1 MWQGADLSADV
12 GYYGPLPRARVGDM
26 EHTTSPRAGVICII
40 DDDEDVRLA
49 LEGFLRATGYQ
60 VRCFASP
67 DEFLQSS
74 EDASCLILDV
84 RLKDADGLDFQEQL
98 LKSEIAIPV
107 ILMTGYGDIPMT
119 VRGMKAGAVDFLP
132 KPVAEANLLAAIEEA
147 IARDTQLRRQNE
159 EHRSLQASYDNL
171 TPRERE
177 VMGLVSAGLMNK
189 QVAGRLGLSEI
200 TVKIHR
206 GQVMRKMRAQSLADL
221 VRMAEALGVRDTA
234 STRYPGSG

>member
-1 MWQGADLSADV
+1 
-12 GYYGPLPRARVGDM
+12 M
-26 EHTTSPRAGVICII
+26 EQDTTAASGVICVI
-40 DDDEDVRLA
+40 DDDEDARVA
-49 LEGFLRATGYQ
+49 LDGFLRASGYE

-84 RLKDADGLDFQEQL
+84 RLEDADGLDFQEQL
-98 LKSEIAIPV
+98 LRSDIAIPV
-107 ILMTGYGDIPMT
+107 ILMTGYGDIPMS

-132 KPVAEANLLAAIEEA
+132 KPVAEADLLAAVGEA
-147 IARDTQLRRQNE
+147 IARDRTRRRE
-159 EHRSLQASYDNL
+159 SKAFRGLQAAYENL

-177 VMGLVSAGLMNK
+177 VMGLVAAGLMNK
-189 QVAGRLGLSEI
+189 QVAAHLGLSEI

-221 VRMAEALGVRDTA
+221 VRMAELLGVRETA
-234 STRYPGSG
+234 VTRYRSSL